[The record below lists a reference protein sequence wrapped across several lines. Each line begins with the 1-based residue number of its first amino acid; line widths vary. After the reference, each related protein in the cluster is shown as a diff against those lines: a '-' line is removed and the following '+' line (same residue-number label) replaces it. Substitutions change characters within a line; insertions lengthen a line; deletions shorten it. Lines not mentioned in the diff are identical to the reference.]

1 MPLLELQQARVE
13 YDQHGKGAPELLLL
27 HSLLSELTVFDA
39 MLSKLAKS
47 RRVTRIN
54 LPGFGRSTPLQLESV
69 GEHADHVARVVG
81 ALELSRDTDVFG
93 NGFGAFVALEL
104 AIRHGARFR
113 RLVVADT
120 LAAFPE
126 PARAQFRG
134 MAQRVSA
141 EGMRAVLDTAIAR
154 MFPPEFAHKHPKII
168 AARKAAL
175 AAVEPQ
181 CFARACLALASL
193 DLSASAEKIQNPT
206 LVLCGALDRTTPPT
220 LARAL
225 AGRIPGARYEEI
237 PGSGHCPMLEQ
248 PDDLLSKVG
257 DFLTRGRIH

>member
-13 YDQHGKGAPELLLL
+13 YDQHGKGAPQLLLL
-27 HSLLSELTVFDA
+27 HSLLAELTVFDGV
-39 MLSKLAKS
+39 LSKLAKS

-54 LPGFGRSTPLQLESV
+54 LPGFGRSSPAQLDSV
-69 GEHADHVARVVG
+69 GAHADHVARVMG
-81 ALELSRDTDVFG
+81 ALELPRDTDVFG

-120 LAAFPE
+120 LAVFPE
-126 PARAQFRG
+126 AARTPLRG
-134 MAQRVSA
+134 MAQRVSEA
-141 EGMRAVLDTAIAR
+141 GMQAVLDTAIGR
-154 MFPPEFAHKHPKII
+154 MFPPEFAQKHPKII

-175 AAVEPQ
+175 AAVDPQ

-206 LVLCGALDRTTPPT
+206 LVLCGALDQTTPPT

-225 AGRIPGARYEEI
+225 AGRIPGAYYEEI

-248 PDDLLSKVG
+248 PDALLAKLG
-257 DFLTRGRIH
+257 EFLAGRAH

>member
-13 YDQHGKGAPELLLL
+13 YDQHGKGAPQLLLL
-27 HSLLSELTVFDA
+27 HSLLAELTVFDGV
-39 MLSKLAKS
+39 LSKLAKN

-54 LPGFGRSTPLQLESV
+54 LPGFGRSTPVQLDSV
-69 GEHADHVARVVG
+69 GAHADHVARVMG
-81 ALELSRDTDVFG
+81 ALELPRDIDVFG

-120 LAAFPE
+120 LAVFPE
-126 PARAQFRG
+126 PARAPLRG
-134 MAQRVSA
+134 MAQRVSEA
-141 EGMRAVLDTAIAR
+141 GMQAVLDTAIGR
-154 MFPPEFAHKHPKII
+154 MFPPEFAQKHPKII

-175 AAVEPQ
+175 AAVDPQ

-193 DLSASAEKIQNPT
+193 DLSSSAEKIHNPT
-206 LVLCGALDRTTPPT
+206 LVLCGALDQTTPPT

-225 AGRIPGARYEEI
+225 AGRIPGAYYEEI

-248 PDDLLSKVG
+248 PDALLARMG
-257 DFLTRGRIH
+257 EFLAGRVH